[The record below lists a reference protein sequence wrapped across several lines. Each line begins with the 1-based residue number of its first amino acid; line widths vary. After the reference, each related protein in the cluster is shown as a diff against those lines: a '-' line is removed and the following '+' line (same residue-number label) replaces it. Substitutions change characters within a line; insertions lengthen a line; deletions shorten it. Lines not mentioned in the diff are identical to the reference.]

1 MNINKELKI
10 ADVVSENI
18 KTADIFKKYGIDFC
32 CGGGISIFKACEK
45 KNIDYDELIN
55 ELNHVDKHGMPTHNF
70 NKWGLDFLADY
81 IVNTH
86 HAYVLDAFVLLD
98 AYTNKVS
105 KVHGVH
111 HPPVLEIERFYQ
123 SVKAEL
129 LQHMHKEEGILF
141 PYIKQLIQIKN
152 GNDPKINFPFGSI
165 QIPIQLMEKEHQNA
179 GDALRQIATLS
190 NNYTTPE
197 WACNTFKALYAKL
210 DEFEQDLHLHV
221 HLENNILFPK
231 AIDLEINIQLLN

>member
-1 MNINKELKI
+1 M
-10 ADVVSENI
+10 
-18 KTADIFKKYGIDFC
+18 
-32 CGGGISIFKACEK
+32 
-45 KNIDYDELIN
+45 
-55 ELNHVDKHGMPTHNF
+55 
-70 NKWGLDFLADY
+70 GLDFLADY

-141 PYIKQLIQIKN
+141 PYIKQLIQIKMEMTLR
-152 GNDPKINFPFGSI
+152 SI
-165 QIPIQLMEKEHQNA
+165 SHLVRYK
-179 GDALRQIATLS
+179 
-190 NNYTTPE
+190 
-197 WACNTFKALYAKL
+197 FLY
-210 DEFEQDLHLHV
+210 
-221 HLENNILFPK
+221 N
-231 AIDLEINIQLLN
+231 